1 MLDTVLRDMRSG
13 WRVLLKTPLAS
24 TVAFFTIGVATGLMI
39 LTAAFVYSI
48 LLRPLPFD
56 RPDRLMAIR
65 PATSQ
70 FEALE
75 LRGFRAQQTSFEQVH
90 GYYQR
95 SVTLTA
101 QSTVPETLRA
111 GFVTVGTLE
120 MLGARPVLG
129 RAFRESEDFAGNII
143 RVTVLSEQLWRSRFG
158 ADPAIVG
165 RTLEIDGQRAE
176 VIGVLPK
183 DFRFPVDE
191 ELWFP
196 MDFAMP
202 TAEDPRSG
210 RSFAVAGRL
219 REGVAV
225 EAADAE
231 ARVLFARIWGRP
243 ESEAIDQSS
252 ARVFSLAERF
262 VPPAFSWLLVLSG
275 LAAAAVLLVACANVA
290 TLALAKALARR
301 TDIAVR
307 TALGAGRGRIALH
320 FVAES
325 LVLAVPGTLMGA
337 WLAAIGLAVFE
348 RFEPALGLPYWADVR
363 IDPPV
368 LLLAVAL
375 TIAVA
380 VSASLVPAFGGP
392 SSGGRIRLAS
402 RGTPHHAPGVTSW
415 LIAGQIAGSCALLT
429 AAGLLVR
436 SGLEARRIDPGF
448 SEAGVVTGRIA
459 LPRADYPD
467 PSGTM
472 VRVLQRLEST
482 PGIESAALARLAP
495 GSGPAFAW
503 SFAVDGAVYARG
515 EARPRAN
522 GLPVSDGYF
531 DTLGIAIREGRDFT
545 SAESR
550 SGAAPVLIANRTFA
564 DRYLGSDPL
573 SRRIQIGD
581 TGEGPWLS
589 VVGVVDDTYLGS
601 SSGGIGLTGEPVPQL
616 YLSWGAAPY
625 ATGMLVIRTTSDR
638 PEHALPAI
646 RDALSTVIPTVP
658 LQTAEPLAVSI
669 ERSTWAIRLFGLAFG
684 VFAGVSLLI
693 SAAGVFGVVAFAVR
707 ERTREI
713 GIRIALGAS
722 RTNVFRSVGRGVAVP
737 VPAGLVFGIGLSLP
751 LARSLR
757 SLLFDVPALDVTVYA
772 LVLLSLLAAVALAVC
787 GPALRAT
794 QTDPITALR
803 SE

>member
-1 MLDTVLRDMRSG
+1 MLDTVLRDVRGG
-13 WRVLLKTPLAS
+13 WRLSLKTPLAS
-24 TVAFFTIGVATGLMI
+24 AVGLLTIGVATGLMI

-56 RPDRLMAIR
+56 RADRLMAVQ

-70 FEALE
+70 FEALD
-75 LRGFRAQQTSFEQVH
+75 LRSFRAQQTSFDQVH

-95 SVTLTA
+95 RVTLTA
-101 QSTVPETLRA
+101 QNAVPEALRA
-111 GFVTVGTLE
+111 GFVTAGALD

-129 RAFRESEDFAGNII
+129 RVFREAEDFSGNVI
-143 RVTVLSEQLWRSRFG
+143 RVTVLGERLWRNRFG

-165 RTLEIDGQRAE
+165 RALEIDGQRAE
-176 VIGVLPK
+176 VIGILPK

-210 RSFAVAGRL
+210 RSFAVVGRL
-219 REGVAV
+219 RDGVAV

-231 ARVLFARIWGRP
+231 ARVLFARIWGRR
-243 ESEAIDQSS
+243 ESDAIALS
-252 ARVFSLAERF
+252 AGVLPLSDRF
-262 VPPAFSWLLVLSG
+262 VPPAFSWLLVLTG

-307 TALGAGRGRIALH
+307 TALGAGRARIAQH
-320 FVAES
+320 FVVES
-325 LVLAVPGTLMGA
+325 LVLAVPGTLIGV

-348 RFEPALGLPYWADVR
+348 GFDPELGLPYWADVR

-368 LLLAVAL
+368 LLLAVSL

-380 VSASLVPAFGGP
+380 VSASLVPTLRGP
-392 SSGGRIRLAS
+392 SSGGRIGLAS
-402 RGTPHHAPGVTSW
+402 RGAPHHSPGATSW
-415 LIAGQIAGSCALLT
+415 LIATQIAGSCALLT

-436 SGLEARRIDPGF
+436 SSLEARQIDPGF
-448 SEAGVVTGRIA
+448 TDAGVLTGRIA

-472 VRVLQRLEST
+472 ARVLRQLETT
-482 PGIESAALARLAP
+482 PAIESAALARLAP
-495 GSGPAFAW
+495 GTGPAFAW
-503 SFAVDGAVYARG
+503 SFAVDGAVYAPG
-515 EARPRAN
+515 EPRPRAN

-550 SGAAPVLIANRTFA
+550 FGAAPVLIANRTFA
-564 DRYLGSDPL
+564 ERYLGSEPL
-573 SRRIQIGD
+573 RRRVQIGD

-589 VVGVVDDTYLGS
+589 VVGVVDDAYLGS
-601 SSGGIGLTGEPVPQL
+601 SSGGIGLTAEPVPQL

-625 ATGMLVIRTTSDR
+625 TAGMLVIRTASDR
-638 PEHALPAI
+638 PETALPAI
-646 RDALSTVIPTVP
+646 RDALSKVIPTVP
-658 LQTAEPLAVSI
+658 LQDAEPLTVAI
-669 ERSTWAIRLFGLAFG
+669 ERSTWAIRLFGLAFT

-713 GIRIALGAS
+713 GIRMALGAS
-722 RTNVFRSVGRGVAVP
+722 RIKVFRTVGRGVAVP
-737 VPAGLVFGIGLSLP
+737 VPAGLAVGIGVSIP

-757 SLLFDVPALDVTVYA
+757 SLLFDVPSLDPTVYS
-772 LVLLSLLAAVALAVC
+772 LVVLSLLAAVALAVC

-794 QTDPITALR
+794 QTDPVTTLR
-803 SE
+803 AE